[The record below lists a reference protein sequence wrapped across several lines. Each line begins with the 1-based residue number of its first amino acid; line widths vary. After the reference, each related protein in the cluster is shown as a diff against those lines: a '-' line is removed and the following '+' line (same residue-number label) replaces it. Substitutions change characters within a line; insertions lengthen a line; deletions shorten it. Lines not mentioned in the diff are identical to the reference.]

1 MHNTPQTSTVDAP
14 ALNDLFSGLHRTLEC
29 ELGIARDTV
38 GHSGTLGT
46 LSEDRWINVLREH
59 LPKRYKVN
67 RAFVIDSRGGCSEQ
81 IDAVIHD
88 RQYSPFVLN
97 LGNALYV
104 PAESVYAVLEVKQN
118 MDAGQIEYAVK
129 KTASVRALHRTSLP
143 IPHAGGEY
151 PAKPPQHIIGGL
163 VALES
168 DWSPPFGDA
177 FVHAIAQSD
186 PAGRLD
192 MGCAVRNGMFSV
204 KYTSDSPP
212 DILAEQ
218 CETSLSLFLLRLIA
232 RLQAMATVPLIDVT
246 AYANNIQRTIVG

>member
-1 MHNTPQTSTVDAP
+1 VV
-14 ALNDLFSGLHRTLEC
+14 C
-29 ELGIARDTV
+29 IAR
-38 GHSGTLGT
+38 
-46 LSEDRWINVLREH
+46 LSANSELPGKLLVIRARWVPCPRIGGS
-59 LPKRYKVN
+59 VN

-143 IPHAGGEY
+143 IPTSSGVH
-151 PAKPPQHIIGGL
+151 PAKDPLPILGGL

-168 DWSPPFGDA
+168 DWSPPFGNA
-177 FVHAIAQSD
+177 FVKAIQESEAS
-186 PAGRLD
+186 GRLD
-192 MGCAVRNGMFSV
+192 IGCAVRHGVFNV
-204 KYTSDSPP
+204 KYADGQAPT
-212 DILAEQ
+212 IVAEQ
-218 CETSLSLFLLRLIA
+218 CDASLALFLLQLIA
-232 RLQAMATVPLIDVT
+232 KLQAMATVPLIDVT
-246 AYANNIQRTIVG
+246 AYASSIQRKIIS

>member
-1 MHNTPQTSTVDAP
+1 MLKEPQTSTTEAP
-14 ALNDLFSGLHRTLEC
+14 TLNKLFLGLHRTLEN
-29 ELGIARDTV
+29 ELGVARDAI

-46 LSEDRWINVLREH
+46 VSEDRWINLLSGH

-97 LGNALYV
+97 LNGALYV

-143 IPHAGGEY
+143 IPSAGGDL
-151 PAKPPQHIIGGL
+151 PAKPLHHIVGGL

-168 DWSPPFGDA
+168 DWSPPFGEA
-177 FVHAIAQSD
+177 FHRAIADSD
-186 PAGRLD
+186 PNGLLD
-192 MGCAVRNGMFSV
+192 IGCAVRNGMFSV
-204 KYTSDSPP
+204 KYSPDGP
-212 DILAEQ
+212 PEILAEQ

-232 RLQAMATVPLIDVT
+232 RLQSMATVPLIDVT
-246 AYANNIQRTIVG
+246 AYANNIQRTIL

>member
-1 MHNTPQTSTVDAP
+1 MLHEQQTSMADAP
-14 ALNDLFSGLHRTLEC
+14 ALNDLFRGLHRTLEC

-38 GHSGTLGT
+38 GHSSTLGT
-46 LSEDRWINVLREH
+46 LSEDRWISVLREH

-129 KTASVRALHRTSLP
+129 KTASVRKLHCTSLP

-151 PAKPPQHIIGGL
+151 PAKKPQYILGGL

-168 DWSPPFGDA
+168 DWSPPFGEP
-177 FVHAIAQSD
+177 FVKAIQESEAS
-186 PAGRLD
+186 GRLD
-192 MGCAVRNGMFSV
+192 MGCAVRHGVFNV
-204 KYTSDSPP
+204 KYTDGQAPTVV
-212 DILAEQ
+212 AEQ
-218 CETSLSLFLLRLIA
+218 CDASLALFLLQLIA

-246 AYANNIQRTIVG
+246 AYANNIQRTVVG